1 MRLRVLCQVLILV
14 LLSGA
19 LAGCASSVLT
29 PSLHVPILM
38 YHYISANP
46 HAPGDPLRTR
56 LSVSPAQFAQQLAY
70 LHLAGYT
77 TITLDDLVDALYM
90 RSSLPPKPVILT
102 FDDGYAD
109 FFTNAYPL
117 LSMGTRRRSM

>member
-1 MRLRVLCQVLILV
+1 MRLHKLGQICMLLLC
-14 LLSGA
+14 STM
-19 LAGCASSVLT
+19 LANCTATILT

-38 YHYISANP
+38 YHYISVNP

-56 LSVSPAQFAQQLAY
+56 LSVPPAQFAQQLAY
-70 LHLAGYT
+70 LHRAQYT
-77 TITLDDLVDALYM
+77 TITLDNLVDALEM
-90 RSSLPPKPVILT
+90 RTSLPPKPVILT

-117 LSMGTRRRSM
+117 LRR